1 MNTIPSEWAQTLLE
15 RLDASHPLFLTPSPE
30 LFDLLQKLKAGEKDG
45 DDDGDDKNPIAK
57 KAKHLAYLCAAGALD
72 KSHQYLDAI
81 QEKEEILNYPLS
93 KFNNGTV
100 LHVALDWNK
109 DRVGHRFFDFLVHYG
124 AKPIKDQRGYLPWE
138 QKAEVWIDPV
148 TLTKMGQRI
157 AGEFDVFYSEI
168 ETKVRES
175 TREKAWHI

>member
-1 MNTIPSEWAQTLLE
+1 MDNTIPSEWAQTLLH
-15 RLDASHPLFLTPSPE
+15 RLDASHPLFLMLDHTSPE
-30 LFDLLQKLKAGEKDG
+30 FDLLQKLKAGEKDQ
-45 DDDGDDKNPIAK
+45 DDINPIAK
-57 KAKHLAYLCAAGALD
+57 KAKHLAYLCATGALD

-81 QEKEEILNYPLS
+81 QEKDEILNYPLP

-109 DRVGHRFFDFLVHYG
+109 DQRGHRFFDFLVYYG

-148 TLTKMGQRI
+148 TLTKMGRRI

-168 ETKVRES
+168 EAKVRES
-175 TREKAWHI
+175 VKV